1 MGWLPCFSPGPGW
14 QALRADEGMWTLDN
28 LPRQLMQQRYGFTP
42 DGQWIDRVMHA
53 SLRMASGCS
62 ASFVSPDGLVM
73 TNHHCVA
80 SCLGDLQKAGQNYV
94 RDGFAASRAGAEP
107 HCPGMELD
115 QLQQITDVTARIDDA
130 TRNKSGADFI
140 SAEHVA
146 ESTIEKECGS
156 GDPKTTRCDVIA
168 LYHGGRYDLYKYRRY
183 DDVRLAF
190 APEDAIANF
199 GGDPD
204 NFNYPCYGLDVS
216 FVRAYV
222 DNRTAHTDY
231 FPFDPAGPKAG
242 EMVFTSGNPGSTS
255 RNETGDQLEFLHDVE
270 LPLIYGFYE
279 SFDGAMSQFATETPQ
294 RAKEADNTV
303 FFTENSLKVF
313 TGWLQAFGDPALMA
327 RKRAEDGALLD
338 WINADP
344 SRKQSYGD
352 PFAAIKATLPPERAL
367 YPRYT
372 MLEGQRRPLGISS
385 DTFTIARTLVRA
397 AAERAKPDA
406 DRLPAFRDAN
416 LPALEAQLFSS
427 RPIYPDLERAELG
440 FSLTKLR
447 QVLGADDAAVHLVL
461 GHSSPDQLAQRL
473 VSGTKLADLA
483 VRHRLWDGGQ
493 NAVAASTDPMIRFA
507 VAVDPA
513 SRAVLKQWQDQVE
526 APQRQQTELI
536 AKARFAREGNA
547 LYPDATFSE
556 RLSYGKVDGWT
567 QDSHTIP
574 PFTDFAGL
582 YDRASGSAPFAL
594 PKDWLDATPRLD
606 LATHYDFVS
615 TNDITGGN
623 SGSPM
628 IDRNAHVIG
637 VAFDGNQASI
647 AGDFIYDPDQ
657 NRSVGVDTASMV
669 AALRTVY
676 RLDWLA
682 DELVG
687 KAGAGT
693 NAKADARTGT
703 SASTSTGQ

>member
-1 MGWLPCFSPGPGW
+1 MTRNGLA
-14 QALRADEGMWTLDN
+14 ALLLAASGLASVARADEGMWTLDN
-28 LPRQLMQQRYGFTP
+28 LPKQAMQQEYGFTP
-42 DGQWIDRVMHA
+42 DAQWIDRVMHA

-62 ASFVSPDGLVM
+62 ASFVSPNGLVM

-80 SCLGDLQKAGQNYV
+80 GCLGDLQTGHQTYV
-94 RDGFAASRAGAEP
+94 RDGFAAPHAGAEP

-115 QLQQITDVTARIDDA
+115 QLQQITDVTSRIDDA

-140 SAEHVA
+140 SAEHAA
-146 ESTIEKECGS
+146 ESAIEKECGS
-156 GDPKTTRCDVIA
+156 GDPKNTRCDVIA

-190 APEDAIANF
+190 APDDAIANF

-204 NFNYPCYGLDVS
+204 NFNYPRYDLDVS

-222 DNRTAHTDY
+222 DNHPAHTDY
-231 FPFDPAGPKAG
+231 FPFDLAGPKAG
-242 EMVFTSGNPGSTS
+242 ELVFTSGNPGSTS
-255 RNETGDQLEFLHDVE
+255 RDEIADQIEFLHDVE
-270 LPLIYGFYE
+270 LPLTYGFYE
-279 SFDGAMSQFATETPQ
+279 SFDGAMSQFGSETPQ
-294 RAKEADNTV
+294 RAKEAENTV

-313 TGWLQAFGDPALMA
+313 TGWLQAFGDPALIA
-327 RKRAEDGALLD
+327 KKRADDQALLG

-344 SRKQSYGD
+344 SRKQAYGD
-352 PFAAIKATLPPERAL
+352 PFTAIKATLPPERAL
-367 YPRYT
+367 YPRYA
-372 MLEGQRRPLGISS
+372 MLEGQWHPLGLGS
-385 DTFTIARTLVRA
+385 DSFTIARTLVRA
-397 AAERAKPDA
+397 AAERTKPDA

-416 LPALEAQLFSS
+416 LPALQAQLFSS
-427 RPIYPDLERAELG
+427 RPIYPDLERTELA

-447 QVLGADDAAVHLVL
+447 QVLGADDEAVHLVL
-461 GHSSPDQLAQRL
+461 GKSSPDELAQRL
-473 VSGTKLADLA
+473 LSATKVADLS

-493 NAVAASTDPMIRFA
+493 AAIAASTDPMIRFA
-507 VAVDPA
+507 AAVDPA
-513 SRAVLKQWQDQVE
+513 SRVVLKQWQDQVE

-547 LYPDATFSE
+547 LYPDATFTE

-567 QDSHTIP
+567 QNGRTIP

-582 YDRASGSAPFAL
+582 YDRATGAEPFKLTKA
-594 PKDWLDATPRLD
+594 WLDAKPHLD
-606 LATHYDFVS
+606 LGTHYNFVS

-637 VAFDGNQASI
+637 VAFDGNQPSI
-647 AGDFIYDPDQ
+647 AGDFIYDPSQ
-657 NRSVGVDTASMV
+657 NRTVGVDTASMI
-669 AALRTVY
+669 AALRGVY

-687 KAGAGT
+687 KTTASA
-693 NAKADARTGT
+693 AK
-703 SASTSTGQ
+703 